1 MRQGEVELDAE
12 TRPQELIIVT
22 GMSGAGRS
30 TAAKC
35 LEDLGFFVIDNLP
48 PSLIPKVVELGVTG
62 TSPSARMALVTDVRG
77 GVYFEELA
85 QALDDLTASRTPYH
99 VLFLDATPEA
109 LVRRFEEVRR
119 PHPLSPSERV
129 IDAISR
135 ERQMLDELRARA
147 DVVIDTSNLN
157 VHELRR
163 EIREVFGDLEGP
175 TGLQVSVVSFGYKY
189 GIPIDSD
196 LVFDVRFLPNPHWVD
211 DLRPLTGHDEPVRD
225 YVMGTTATTDFIE
238 RLASFMGYLM
248 PAFVEEGKAHLTISI
263 GCTGGRH
270 RSVVISEEVALILA
284 AGGYNVRVRHRDIA
298 RVPKPGSAESDWSR
312 PPFE

>member
-1 MRQGEVELDAE
+1 MSES
-12 TRPQELIIVT
+12 THPQELTIVT

-48 PSLIPKVVELGVTG
+48 PALIPKVVELGITG
-62 TSPSARMALVTDVRG
+62 ASPSARMALVTDVRG
-77 GVYFEELA
+77 GVYFGELK
-85 QALDDLTASRTPYH
+85 QALDDLTASRTPFH
-99 VLFLDATPEA
+99 VLFLDASAEA

-129 IDAISR
+129 VDAIAR
-135 ERQMLDELRARA
+135 ERQMLDDLKARA

-163 EIREVFGDLEGP
+163 EIREQFGDLEGP
-175 TGLQVSVVSFGYKY
+175 PGLKISVVSFGFKH

-211 DLRPLTGHDEPVRD
+211 ELRPLTGHDDAVHD
-225 YVMGTTATTDFIE
+225 FVMDNQATADFIE
-238 RLASFMGYLM
+238 HLANFMGHLM

-270 RSVVISEEVALILA
+270 RSVVISEEFALILA
-284 AGGYNVRVRHRDIA
+284 SGGYNVRVRHRDIA
-298 RVPKPGSAESDWSR
+298 RAPKPGSIESDWSR
-312 PPFE
+312 PPQ